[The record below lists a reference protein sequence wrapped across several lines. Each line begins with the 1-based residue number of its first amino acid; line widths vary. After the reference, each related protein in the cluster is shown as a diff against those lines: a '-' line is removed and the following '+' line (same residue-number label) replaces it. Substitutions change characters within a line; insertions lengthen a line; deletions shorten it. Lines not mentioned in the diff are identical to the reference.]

1 MNGGQIMVMVISIVA
16 MAMIGG
22 ILKARFHAERHR
34 PLADPERE
42 KLREDV
48 RILRERVAVLER
60 IATDR
65 KHHLADE
72 IESLR
77 DR

>member
-1 MNGGQIMVMVISIVA
+1 MYGGQIMVMVIAIVA
-16 MAMIGG
+16 MALTAGL
-22 ILKARFHAERHR
+22 LKARIAAGTRRPEEDAERQ
-34 PLADPERE
+34 

-48 RILRERVAVLER
+48 RALRERVQVLER

-65 KHHLADE
+65 EHRLAHE
-72 IESLR
+72 IDSLR

>member
-1 MNGGQIMVMVISIVA
+1 MSGGQMMVIAIVA
-16 MAMIGG
+16 MALLAGL
-22 ILKARFHAERHR
+22 LKARFAAVGHRRPEEDAERQR
-34 PLADPERE
+34 
-42 KLREDV
+42 LREDV
-48 RILRERVAVLER
+48 RVLRERVAVLER

>member
-1 MNGGQIMVMVISIVA
+1 MTGGQIMVIAIVA
-16 MAMIGG
+16 MALIAGL
-22 ILKARFHAERHR
+22 LKARLATAGHRRPEEDAERQ
-34 PLADPERE
+34 

-48 RILRERVAVLER
+48 RVLRERVAVLER